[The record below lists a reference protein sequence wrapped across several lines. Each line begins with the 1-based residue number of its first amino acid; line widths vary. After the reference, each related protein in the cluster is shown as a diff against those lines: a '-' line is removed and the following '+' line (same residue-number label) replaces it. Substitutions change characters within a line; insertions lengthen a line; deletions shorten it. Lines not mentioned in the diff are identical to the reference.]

1 MSEGSQNGTENSGQ
15 NNQENLDPERL
26 KATNERLLKESQ
38 EYKRKYQE
46 ALREKEEAEAKKLA
60 DSGDKD
66 AMLAAER
73 KKAEKALEE
82 LRNAQKKVI
91 NQSVKEKVAKY
102 AGDVYSVEDLLSRP
116 KFKDFLKEGLDKD
129 NLDFS
134 DDVAKKYVEETKKE
148 APYLWKTAMGMGVNT
163 HRAGSTGTTTAVDT
177 SKMSAQELRE
187 YISKTF
193 SK

>member
-1 MSEGSQNGTENSGQ
+1 MSEGSNNGKPNGQTE
-15 NNQENLDPERL
+15 NQENLDPEKL

-38 EYKRKYQE
+38 EYKRKYQA
-46 ALREKEEAEAKKLA
+46 ALQEKEELEAKKLA

-66 AMLAAER
+66 AMLAAEK

-91 NQSVKEKVAKY
+91 NHTVKEKITKY
-102 AGDVYSVEDLLSRP
+102 AGDVYNVEELMIRP
-116 KFKDFLKEGLDKD
+116 KLKEFLKEGLDKD

-134 DDVAKKYVEETKKE
+134 DDVAKRYVEETKKE

-163 HRAGSTGTTTAVDT
+163 HRAGSSGTTTGVDT
-177 SKMSAQELRE
+177 SKMSAAELRE

-193 SK
+193 K